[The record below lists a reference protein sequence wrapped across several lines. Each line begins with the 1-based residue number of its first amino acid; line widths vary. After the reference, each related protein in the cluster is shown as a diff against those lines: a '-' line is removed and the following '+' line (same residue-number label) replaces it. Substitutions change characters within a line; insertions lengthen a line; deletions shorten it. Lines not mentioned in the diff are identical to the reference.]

1 MEEDEGD
8 ISAVLSCGSCGPCE
22 LATTAAAAGNAWLI
36 TSAANSSGVEGLKF
50 WL

>member
-1 MEEDEGD
+1 MEEEEV
-8 ISAVLSCGSCGPCE
+8 SAVFSVCEDNDRCE

-36 TSAANSSGVEGLKF
+36 TSVANSSGVEGLMF